1 MFYHPDHEVNKKIR
15 EFRKRNK
22 GAQAISCGIRRRPSS
37 GRSPGPGQ
45 TSSDK
50 QQANSEA
57 SSSSSLNPQAASD
70 KPQAPDAVV
79 QGSSRKH
86 QAP

>member
-15 EFRKRNK
+15 EFRKRNRT
-22 GAQAISCGIRRRPSS
+22 QAISQKDATAS
-37 GRSPGPGQ
+37 GRCSPGSGQ